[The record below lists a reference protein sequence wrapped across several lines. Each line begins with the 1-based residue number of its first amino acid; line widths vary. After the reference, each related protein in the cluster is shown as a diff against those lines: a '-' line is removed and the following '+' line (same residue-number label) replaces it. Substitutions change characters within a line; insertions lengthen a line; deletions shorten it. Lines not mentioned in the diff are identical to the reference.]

1 MPLLG
6 IYIPTFWNNYNT
18 PVTMKVK
25 LDVQVSSHGQLF
37 YAKFHLHWYNMLTL
51 QSENSQIDLG
61 VI

>member
-1 MPLLG
+1 
-6 IYIPTFWNNYNT
+6 
-18 PVTMKVK
+18 MKVK